1 MQLFKQSKAYY
12 RSILLQSIITNQ
24 NMQSKA
30 TTWGISI
37 VINNSEI
44 RKYCAA
50 LSGINVQHR
59 NKQNTS
65 KNTQNKYVAV
75 HDGRGRGQWWL
86 VAVQ

>member
-1 MQLFKQSKAYY
+1 MQLLKQSKAYY

-50 LSGINVQHR
+50 LSGINVHR
-59 NKQNTS
+59 KIP
-65 KNTQNKYVAV
+65 QNKYVAV